1 MNLGIADGTTKIA
14 SVWRLM
20 IEARRCAAKIFQG
33 IGRIG
38 CERRFD
44 AQAVAVLHYSPAMKI
59 HLKIDGM
66 TCQNCVRHVRGALQ
80 KVAGVESAEVDLDQG
95 AASVQTGDGTV
106 TAELI
111 QAVQQAGYK
120 AEAVGG

>member
-14 SVWRLM
+14 SVWCLM
-20 IEARRCAAKIFQG
+20 IEARPCGAKIFQG

-44 AQAVAVLHYSPAMKI
+44 SKGAVVLHCKSAMKI

-106 TAELI
+106 AAELI
-111 QAVQQAGYK
+111 QAVQRAGYK